1 MSLEWFL
8 INSYRFPSRF
18 PENYGGDPNRIIL
31 AGQSAGGHLASVVLL
46 QKSLDI
52 LRTGRC
58 SGFQPKQLAGF
69 CSISAPSDVQA
80 MATNFQKHGLDQF
93 FVQSLFGVRGN
104 RTVRMDDYD
113 PQRLVEELERIVGKE
128 HGDFDVDST
137 EPLTTQLNQILPPM
151 SIFHGT
157 GDQTVSLDSRHL
169 TRFPCYQ
176 RATHSRMLNYFS
188 LLGSL

>member
-1 MSLEWFL
+1 MT
-8 INSYRFPSRF
+8 
-18 PENYGGDPNRIIL
+18 ENYGGDPTRIML

-46 QKSLDI
+46 QKALQF
-52 LRTGRC
+52 LKTGRC

-113 PQRLVEELERIVGKE
+113 PQRIVEEIERIVGQE
-128 HGDFDVDST
+128 VWDFDHSLKDAKEPKST
-137 EPLTTQLNQILPPM
+137 TLNKILPPM

-157 GDQTVSLDSRHL
+157 GDQTVSV
-169 TRFPCYQ
+169 
-176 RATHSRMLNYFS
+176 
-188 LLGSL
+188 

>member
-1 MSLEWFL
+1 MCCYLFL
-8 INSYRFPSRF
+8 FPIGK
-18 PENYGGDPNRIIL
+18 YGGDPNRIIL

-46 QKSLDI
+46 QKALRI
-52 LRTGRC
+52 LKTGKC

-113 PQRLVEELERIVGKE
+113 PQRLVEELQRIVGKRDI
-128 HGDFDVDST
+128 DFDSSESQPT
-137 EPLTTQLNQILPPM
+137 KLNQILPPM

-157 GDQTVSLDSRHL
+157 GDQTVS
-169 TRFPCYQ
+169 CGVV
-176 RATHSRMLNYFS
+176 LNVVE
-188 LLGSL
+188 